1 MASVKVLITNKQK
14 QVKLPSGLR
23 LLVRRACTAVLAAE
37 QFPGPAEVSVTFV
50 DNEQIQE
57 LNAAYR
63 NKDIPT
69 DVLSFPLGKDG
80 VYDKNM
86 ETGAFVLGDI
96 VISAER
102 AQSQA
107 EIYGHSVQREI
118 AFLTTHSM
126 LHILGYDHE
135 GGGLEQVRMRE
146 KEEAIMLKL
155 GLPRNASYVDEDILK

>member
-1 MASVKVLITNKQK
+1 MGVRVKVVPVKDRHSDVRRNTMASVKVLITNKQK

-96 VISAER
+96 VTMKR
-102 AQSQA
+102 
-107 EIYGHSVQREI
+107 
-118 AFLTTHSM
+118 
-126 LHILGYDHE
+126 
-135 GGGLEQVRMRE
+135 
-146 KEEAIMLKL
+146 
-155 GLPRNASYVDEDILK
+155 